1 MEKRLSSHPSY
12 QLFVT
17 FLPEKQR
24 LSPAKNFYSPS
35 VCDENNSL
43 QWSALWSKTSVNF
56 PPENSLRPHA
66 WDGQRLVYWWQS
78 FLPRSLPPDFGLV
91 TLAPVFFFFFF
102 QPQGAS
108 ASTTS
113 VELFWYYW
121 NKSVSGLTPNSS
133 TKSTWSLTYSSP
145 RAAPDTNFSSSWGD
159 EATIFFL
166 QLSQLVQYNDI
177 WSHMPIL
184 WSS

>member
-1 MEKRLSSHPSY
+1 MVSTLNQNFSE
-12 QLFVT
+12 
-17 FLPEKQR
+17 
-24 LSPAKNFYSPS
+24 LSPRKQPPSPCVRRTASSLLMAIISPS
-35 VCDENNSL
+35 L
-43 QWSALWSKTSVNF
+43 PATRFWSGHSGS
-56 PPENSLRPHA
+56 
-66 WDGQRLVYWWQS
+66 S
-78 FLPRSLPPDFGLV
+78 FF
-91 TLAPVFFFFFF
+91 FFFFFF

-108 ASTTS
+108 GSTTS